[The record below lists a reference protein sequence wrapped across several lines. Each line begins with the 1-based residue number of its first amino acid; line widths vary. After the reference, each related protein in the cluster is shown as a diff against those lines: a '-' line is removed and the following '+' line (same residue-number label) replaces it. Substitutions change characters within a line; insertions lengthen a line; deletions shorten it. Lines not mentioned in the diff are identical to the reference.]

1 LTDGEAIKRRRRESS
16 SSHKEGEM
24 RAFIV
29 SVAALVAGLLTFANV
44 ATSQEAA
51 NAHAQAASRAEKIL
65 ADQTL
70 FAPEFA
76 ERVRKVMPLVASGG
90 VRSFGLAVPADRQPR
105 ITDIKSKYGPP
116 EKVDEA
122 PRGPSG
128 PGLPEPPIDTRYTYG
143 PLRFCVPK
151 TSATGRVEFLTVVP
165 LK

>member
-1 LTDGEAIKRRRRESS
+1 
-16 SSHKEGEM
+16 M
-24 RAFIV
+24 RTLII
-29 SVAALVAGLLTFANV
+29 SIAALAAAFLTYADVASPEEPANPR
-44 ATSQEAA
+44 
-51 NAHAQAASRAEKIL
+51 AQAATRAQEIL
-65 ADQTL
+65 ADETL
-70 FAPEFA
+70 FTPEFA

-105 ITDIKSKYGPP
+105 ITDIKNKYGPP

-128 PGLPEPPIDTRYTYG
+128 PGLPEPPVDTQYTYG

-151 TSATGRVEFLTVVP
+151 ASATARVEFLIIVP